1 MFDTDSSSI
10 GTLYLAESGDPLN
23 TPTQGC
29 FAMSLHMEWLF
40 KAAFDLAVLA

>member
-23 TPTQGC
+23 TPTQG

-40 KAAFDLAVLA
+40 KAAFDLADLT